1 MTSDSALLTIVHVYK
16 LYLFTYLLTSL
27 SGMPLSKHAHTHKW
41 ATTRKDNAS
50 GSIYLMGGGIKI
62 KYIKQPNK

>member
-1 MTSDSALLTIVHVYK
+1 MTSDSALLTTVRVYK
-16 LYLFTYLLTSL
+16 SYLFTYLLTSL

-41 ATTRKDNAS
+41 ATTRKHNAS

-62 KYIKQPNK
+62 THKATK